1 MNLKIE
7 NDKDG
12 TTIRLSGNIDI
23 PAAETLKK
31 KLFQVSENG
40 AKVITLDFKGCKS
53 IGSSG
58 IGAIIY
64 FHKRFVEMD
73 GKIRIVNVNKQIRS
87 LFSIIKLDDLFDI
100 Y

>member
-1 MNLKIE
+1 MNFKIE
-7 NDKDG
+7 NDNG
-12 TTIRLSGNIDI
+12 ETVIHLSGNIDI
-23 PAAETLKK
+23 PAAETFKK

-40 AKVITLDFKGCKS
+40 VKVITLDFKNCKS

-64 FHKRFVEMD
+64 FHKKFVEMD
-73 GKIRIVNVNKQIRS
+73 GKIKIINVNKQIRS

-100 Y
+100 N